1 MTLDQVLDRLEGV
14 KKHGGGRFM
23 AKCPSHQDKTA
34 SLGITEKE
42 DRILLH
48 CFGGCETRWVLGG
61 MGLEMHDLFA
71 DNHQGWKRPIKSRW
85 SATQIL
91 SGLGEAMSEVSLL
104 LTRQRTQKLND
115 FELDRLRHFSNTIII
130 LCNEG
135 TARG

>member
-1 MTLDQVLDRLEGV
+1 MTLDQILDRLEGV
-14 KKHGGGRFM
+14 KKLGNGRFM
-23 AKCPSHQDKTA
+23 AKCPSNQDKTA
-34 SLGITEKE
+34 SLGIAEKD

-71 DNHQGWKRPIKSRW
+71 ASPQDWKGPIKSRW
-85 SATQIL
+85 SSTQIL
-91 SGLGEAMSEVSLL
+91 EGLGEAMSEVILL
-104 LTRQRTQKLND
+104 LTRQKTQKLND
-115 FELDRLRHFSNTIII
+115 FEVDRLRHFSNTIII